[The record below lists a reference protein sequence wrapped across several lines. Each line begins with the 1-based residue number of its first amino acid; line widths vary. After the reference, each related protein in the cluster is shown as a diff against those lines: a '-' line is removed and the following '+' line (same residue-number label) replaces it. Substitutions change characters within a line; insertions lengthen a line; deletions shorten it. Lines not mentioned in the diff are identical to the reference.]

1 MEEAIEQAELIFDD
15 GSMPAISSSPE
26 LVAAA
31 AAAVTSNSGNPSANG
46 SPVLNQEAPLT
57 ISPTPPVLT
66 PAAVAPILTAEDKTP
81 ALPVL
86 TPVKAPGQSA
96 GPKTN
101 EPSSAVK
108 QDHIEIEEEVV
119 EIVEEP
125 TTESANPDLEGI
137 VTTKQL
143 PDVKFRS
150 FSVLPYAY
158 LKYLVAGLPKMFGSQ
173 ISNSTLKIGQK
184 SEST

>member
-1 MEEAIEQAELIFDD
+1 MSMEEAIEQAELIFDD

-31 AAAVTSNSGNPSANG
+31 AAVTTSHTGNPSANG

-66 PAAVAPILTAEDKTP
+66 PAAAVAPILTADDKTP

-96 GPKTN
+96 GPKTD

-137 VTTKQL
+137 VTTKQ
-143 PDVKFRS
+143 FN
-150 FSVLPYAY
+150 A
-158 LKYLVAGLPKMFGSQ
+158 A
-173 ISNSTLKIGQK
+173 
-184 SEST
+184 

>member
-31 AAAVTSNSGNPSANG
+31 AAAVPTSHTGNPSANG
-46 SPVLNQEAPLT
+46 SPVLNKEAPLT

-66 PAAVAPILTAEDKTP
+66 PAAVAPILTAEEKTP

-96 GPKTN
+96 GPKTV

-125 TTESANPDLEGI
+125 TTESANPDIEGI
-137 VTTKQL
+137 VITKQ
-143 PDVKFRS
+143 F
-150 FSVLPYAY
+150 YTA
-158 LKYLVAGLPKMFGSQ
+158 
-173 ISNSTLKIGQK
+173 
-184 SEST
+184 

>member
-31 AAAVTSNSGNPSANG
+31 AATAAVTSHSGNPSANG
-46 SPVLNQEAPLT
+46 SPVLNQEASLT

-66 PAAVAPILTAEDKTP
+66 PAAVAPMLTAEDKTP

-96 GPKTN
+96 GPKTD
-101 EPSSAVK
+101 EPSSVVK

-125 TTESANPDLEGI
+125 TTESANPDLEGT
-137 VTTKQL
+137 VEH
-143 PDVKFRS
+143 DFYGKFGHS
-150 FSVLPYAY
+150 KNFL
-158 LKYLVAGLPKMFGSQ
+158 
-173 ISNSTLKIGQK
+173 
-184 SEST
+184 

>member
-31 AAAVTSNSGNPSANG
+31 AATAAVTRHSGNPSANG
-46 SPVLNQEAPLT
+46 SPVLNKEAPLT

-66 PAAVAPILTAEDKTP
+66 PAAAVAPILTAEDKTP

-96 GPKTN
+96 GPKTD

-158 LKYLVAGLPKMFGSQ
+158 LKYLVVLGSRAAQ
-173 ISNSTLKIGQK
+173 NFWVSNFKLHS
-184 SEST
+184 

>member
-31 AAAVTSNSGNPSANG
+31 AATAAVTSHSGNPSANG
-46 SPVLNQEAPLT
+46 SPVLNQESSLT

-66 PAAVAPILTAEDKTP
+66 PAAVAPILTAEDKTT

-96 GPKTN
+96 GPKTD

-137 VTTKQL
+137 STTKQL
-143 PDVKFRS
+143 
-150 FSVLPYAY
+150 
-158 LKYLVAGLPKMFGSQ
+158 
-173 ISNSTLKIGQK
+173 ISTA
-184 SEST
+184 